1 MGPQLGTLATSPLP
15 SRRSPTVQ
23 SGDKLSTSAKSGRIG
38 HMTLAVWGVP
48 NASAGDKIK
57 LGPTTRQI
65 GYITPAV
72 RGIPNALE
80 RETNLEVGQQSG
92 QIGYITPSV

>member
-1 MGPQLGTLATSPLP
+1 
-15 SRRSPTVQ
+15 
-23 SGDKLSTSAKSGRIG
+23 
-38 HMTLAVWGVP
+38 MTPAIWGVP